1 MTALALLIF
10 VSAITPGPNNLV
22 LLHRGATRG
31 FRAGLPASLGIAA
44 GGSAML
50 AIALVVL
57 GAGPLPQA
65 AMPWLGSAG
74 ATMLL
79 VMAMALWGAPAGD
92 APLRASPAGFWAMAA
107 FQLANPKAWAFLA
120 SLAALRATSGGPSAA
135 ATVAIF
141 AAASLLCSAIW
152 LGGGRLMTRLLATPR
167 RSRLF
172 NRAMAVAMAAMAAH
186 LLIRTWNP

>member
-1 MTALALLIF
+1 MAALALLIF
-10 VSAITPGPNNLV
+10 ASTITPGPNNLV

-31 FRAGLPASLGIAA
+31 FLAGLPASLGIAF
-44 GGSAML
+44 GGSVML

-57 GAGPLPQA
+57 GAGALPRA

-74 ATMLL
+74 AAMLL
-79 VMAMALWGAPAGD
+79 AMALALWVTRPGD
-92 APLRASPAGFWAMAA
+92 TPLRASPAGFWTMAA

-120 SLAALRATSGGPSAA
+120 SLAALHAAGGAVSAA
-135 ATVAIF
+135 ATVAVF
-141 AAASLLCSAIW
+141 AGASLLCSAIW
-152 LGGGRLMTRLLATPR
+152 LGGGRLMSRLLATPR

-186 LLIRTWNP
+186 LLLRTWNP